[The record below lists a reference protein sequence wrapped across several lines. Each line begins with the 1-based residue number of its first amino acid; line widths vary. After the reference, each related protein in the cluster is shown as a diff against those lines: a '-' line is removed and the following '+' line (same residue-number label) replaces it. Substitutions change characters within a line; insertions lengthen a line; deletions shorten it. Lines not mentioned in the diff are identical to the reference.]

1 MKFEAKRAS
10 VLSNVET
17 PIKRRGELLP
27 PLQKGAGA
35 GGDGGLARDAW
46 DGRACSAPR
55 QIPPYNPPMTRS
67 LPAWILLALPLLAVA
82 QVNGTSDYLQ
92 RMDADRDGRVSQAE
106 FLDWMSYAFNARDRD
121 HDGVLSGD
129 ELPGGKGAA
138 ITRSTHREQLAA
150 TFRKQDR
157 NGDGYLDARELAAPP
172 R

>member
-1 MKFEAKRAS
+1 
-10 VLSNVET
+10 
-17 PIKRRGELLP
+17 
-27 PLQKGAGA
+27 
-35 GGDGGLARDAW
+35 
-46 DGRACSAPR
+46 
-55 QIPPYNPPMTRS
+55 MTRF
-67 LPAWILLALPLLAVA
+67 LFAWVVLAPPLLAAA
-82 QVNGTSDYLQ
+82 QVDGTGDYLQ